1 MPVTFLRSA
10 QGLTPN
16 AGGHEC
22 NHATLADILHTSYPD
37 DRHFVAY
44 EAKLHRRHNRPA
56 VVTGDAIEMQWF
68 VLDADGPNHQRTE
81 DWEKKFLSAV
91 LKVPQRPSYIYLTK
105 GGARVIWSI
114 APRVIDS
121 DRAWEQWSAD
131 YKATLAWLES
141 FGLVGDP
148 ACADPTRCYRAPD
161 VVRDGVRTEPEVV
174 AFPNAS
180 PLPMQVGVVA
190 PTKPAVDIT
199 PGTFPEHVL
208 DAAAGVLQMLPLDGE
223 HNQRALILGGSL
235 ARWGLDD
242 DAIRYIAR
250 KVWTGRCQKPE
261 SHVSEAVKSAQNT
274 RAGQVTAGRGR
285 LAEKVGSQVV
295 DFLSRTLG
303 GYQLVDTEDLIAK
316 KPSGPLQDTDNLPYV
331 LKDNAGWYHIRKPNK
346 ATYHI
351 TCTSQTL
358 QAATQQDPDLWFT
371 MNEKGGWSKQVIE
384 AHAHQVTATKHT
396 FLQADTTYDEGT
408 RVLTKGLALADLTPA
423 FDQDVDDYL
432 TALAGP
438 LKGDLERWIATLRPD
453 KLAEVAAALILVG
466 PKCIGKTA
474 LVASFARMWGAQP
487 VDAVNVVSRFNAA
500 LTKCPIVFAD
510 EGLPKDMT
518 PDIFRQVV
526 TARDQEIEEKGKEKS
541 HLSGAL
547 RFVVATNDPNVI
559 RFSQSKNAAS
569 LSAVTDRL
577 FYLQVP
583 ESRAEEISVALRRI
597 HLPGSTLLDLDRMA
611 RHWLY
616 LGQNRDAGGNDRFVG
631 PSNTLEAREAVL
643 EGEAEN
649 SADVWEVVE
658 EYLEHQAEWESAYK
672 PNISVVDLT
681 QTGGASAKAACPIV
695 RKGGILH
702 IRPAALCWLVGEKSS
717 KALQKMLRPYIKR
730 TAAQRVAGGMLKLSE
745 LSTPNLPMHV
755 RKLLADTP
763 DHQNGA
769 GSLQAREPL
778 LP

>member
-1 MPVTFLRSA
+1 MSA
-10 QGLTPN
+10 QKFQVTHYPDKMQPGVLNEFTGTF
-16 AGGHEC
+16 AQF
-22 NHATLADILHTSYPD
+22 AAWLLSQRQDISGPDAKLKLPAWGPHFLHTKHRKSANVEHLCMLVFDLDSKVSETFARLDSLYDGECLVHSSPTHTAPAPKMRVIIPLSRTVSPAEHAQLWHYFAD
-37 DRHFVAY
+37 TLGLAVDESCKDAARLYFV
-44 EAKLHRRHNRPA
+44 PA
-56 VVTGDAIEMQWF
+56 VLPGVTPIYQHCEGAP
-68 VLDADGPNHQRTE
+68 LDVDEWLA
-81 DWEKKFLSAV
+81 K
-91 LKVPQRPSYIYLTK
+91 
-105 GGARVIWSI
+105 
-114 APRVIDS
+114 AP
-121 DRAWEQWSAD
+121 E
-131 YKATLAWLES
+131 L
-141 FGLVGDP
+141 P
-148 ACADPTRCYRAPD
+148 PT
-161 VVRDGVRTEPEVV
+161 
-174 AFPNAS
+174 S
-180 PLPMQVGVVA
+180 PR
-190 PTKPAVDIT
+190 PAVDIT

-242 DAIRYIAR
+242 DAIRYVAR

-261 SHVSEAVKSAQNT
+261 SHVNEAVKSAQNT

-303 GYQLVDTEDLIAK
+303 GYQLVATEDLIAQ
-316 KPSGPLQDTDNLPYV
+316 KPTGPLQDTDNLPYV
-331 LKDNAGWYHIRKPNK
+331 LKDNAGWYHIRHPNK

-358 QAATQQDPDLWFT
+358 QAATQKDPDLWFA
-371 MNEKGGWSKQVIE
+371 MNEKGNWSKQTLE
-384 AHAHQVTATKHT
+384 GHAHQVTATKHT

-583 ESRAEEISVALRRI
+583 ESRADEIAVALRRI

-658 EYLEHQAEWESAYK
+658 EYLEHQAEWESTYK
-672 PNISVVDLT
+672 SNIGVVDLT
-681 QTGGASAKAACPIV
+681 ASGGASAKAACPIV

-730 TAAQRVAGGMLKLSE
+730 TAAQRVAGGMVKMSE
-745 LSTPNLPMHV
+745 LSTPNLPL
-755 RKLLADTP
+755 RIRNL
-763 DHQNGA
+763 
-769 GSLQAREPL
+769 LQASQPAL
-778 LP
+778 G